1 MLFFLKNTMAEPY
14 NLLSV
19 SNLSK
24 SYGVRHLFSNLTFGI
39 SHGQKVA
46 LIAKNGTGKTSLLK
60 IIAGEESADTGE
72 AIFRNDIKIGYLA
85 QDPQFEAKQLV
96 IDAVLAGNDPAL
108 AAVRKYEHMLHYH
121 ETPEELQSAIDE
133 MEQNHAW
140 NIEARVK
147 EILSKLKLTD
157 HYAQVGTL
165 SGGQVKRLALAQII
179 LAEPDLLMLDEPT
192 NHLDIDMIEWLE
204 DYLRSYNG
212 ALLMITHDRYFLES
226 VCNNMLE
233 LEDGKLHRYE
243 GNFSYYLEK
252 KQERMANDTAL
263 QQRMSNVYRREL
275 DWVRQTPSA
284 RTGKSKS
291 RVDSFNEIK
300 AFVKRKREDSELQ
313 INFNTE
319 RLGGKIIELHKIKKS
334 FGDKPIVNN
343 LSYLFKRGDRVG
355 LVGPNGAGKSTL
367 LKMIQ
372 GLEPVDGGKVVL
384 GETVKIGYYAQ
395 DGLNIKEDKRVI
407 EVITDIAEYITL
419 TKGQKL
425 TAAQLL
431 ERFMFSREE
440 QYTYIS
446 RLSGGEK
453 RRLYL
458 LTVLMANPNV
468 LILDEPTNDLDI
480 LTLTVLEEFLEDFP
494 GCLIIVSHDRYF
506 LDKLTN
512 HLFIFEG
519 DGEVKDYNGT
529 YLEYRVE
536 KDLKENTPK
545 GEDDIPKKLKADSD
559 KNKTKLNFKEKR
571 EFENL
576 AKELPKLEARKAD
589 ITKQFE
595 AGSTDAQLLMDL
607 SQEME
612 KLMAEIDAKEMRWLE
627 LSEMAAE

>member
-1 MLFFLKNTMAEPY
+1 VSNLY

-24 SYGVRHLFSNLTFGI
+24 SYGVRVLFQNLSFGI
-39 SHGQKVA
+39 AHGEKVA

-60 IIAGEESADTGE
+60 IIAGQETADTGE
-72 AIFRNDIKIGYLA
+72 AIFRNDIKIGYLS
-85 QDPQFEAKQLV
+85 QDPQFEKGQLIV
-96 IDAVLAGNDPAL
+96 DAVLAGDDPAL
-108 AAVRKYEHMLHYH
+108 AAVRHYEHMLHYH
-121 ETPEELQSAIDE
+121 ETPEELQRAIDE
-133 MEQNHAW
+133 VERNHAW

-147 EILSKLKLTD
+147 EILSRLRLDDPYTKVD
-157 HYAQVGTL
+157 NL
-165 SGGQVKRLALAQII
+165 SGGQTKRLALAQII
-179 LAEPDLLMLDEPT
+179 LQQPDLLMLDEPT

-204 DYLRSYNG
+204 DYLRNYNG

-233 LEDGKLHRYE
+233 LEDGKLFRYE

-252 KQERMANDTAL
+252 KQERMMQESAN

-275 DWVRQTPSA
+275 EWIRQTPAA

-291 RVDSFNEIK
+291 RIDSFNDIK
-300 AFVKRKREDSELQ
+300 AFVKRRRDESALE

-334 FGDKPIVNN
+334 FGDVPIVNSLN
-343 LSYLFKRGDRVG
+343 YTFKRGDRVG

-372 GLEPVDGGKVVL
+372 GIEPVTGGKIVV

-395 DGLNIKEDKRVI
+395 EGLKFKDDKRVI
-407 EVITDIAEYITL
+407 DIITDIAEFITL

-431 ERFMFSREE
+431 ERFLFTRDE
-440 QYTYIS
+440 QYTYVN

-519 DGEVKDYNGT
+519 EGEVKDYNGT
-529 YLEYRVE
+529 YMEYRVE
-536 KDLKENTPK
+536 KDLKENAPK
-545 GEDDIPKKLKADSD
+545 LGDDIPKKLE
-559 KNKTKLNFKEKR
+559 KNREKTKTKLSFKEKQ
-571 EFENL
+571 EFIDLE
-576 AKELPKLEARKAD
+576 KTLPKLEARKAELMA
-589 ITKQFE
+589 IMESGTN
-595 AGSTDAQLLMDL
+595 DAQLLMQS
-607 SQEME
+607 SQDMQ
-612 KLMAEIDAKEMRWLE
+612 KLMQELEEKEMRWLE
-627 LSEMAAE
+627 LCEFMEE